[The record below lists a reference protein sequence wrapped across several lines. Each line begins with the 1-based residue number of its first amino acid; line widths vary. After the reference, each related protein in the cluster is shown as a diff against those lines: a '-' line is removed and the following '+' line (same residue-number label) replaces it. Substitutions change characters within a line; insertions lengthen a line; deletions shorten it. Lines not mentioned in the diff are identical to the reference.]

1 MAKRQRFRH
10 NGFKLEDKI
19 LTQNLKTKKWDI
31 PGTIIQLIES
41 DDRENR
47 SFTIRTN
54 KNEILWR
61 SSRYICLDLTQPDL
75 TQQNDIQTIQHVKTI
90 QNCK

>member
-31 PGTIIQLIES
+31 PGEIIQLIES

-47 SFTIRTN
+47 SFAIKTN

-61 SSRYICLDLTQPDL
+61 SSRYIRLDLTQPNL
-75 TQQNDIQTIQHVKTI
+75 TKQNDIETIQHVKTI